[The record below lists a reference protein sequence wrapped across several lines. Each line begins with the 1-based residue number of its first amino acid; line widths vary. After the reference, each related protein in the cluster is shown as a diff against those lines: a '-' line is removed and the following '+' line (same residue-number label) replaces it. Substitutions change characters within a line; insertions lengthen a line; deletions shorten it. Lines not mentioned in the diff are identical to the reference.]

1 MEAAE
6 TPAGFDI
13 GAGLEDAGEGSSS
26 IALGPS
32 LEVVCEGVAGFC
44 AWPSEALMI
53 DAADLGPP
61 SAGSRLAVDAD
72 GLRVG
77 SSATTGVAG
86 FAVAASVT
94 AAGSGADSTSGPLTS
109 AAAAPPFRLLGPL
122 ALPFRISSSGA
133 PGAGGSLG
141 EAIGGERI
149 LSRSAGLSGLEPLGL
164 PAAGGPRASMLA
176 RPGLK
181 RLASLLV
188 SFAAGGGETTRF
200 SGCNGARL
208 SSTGCGLTTRAATG
222 SACFSSA

>member
-1 MEAAE
+1 MFSWLDCRSQ
-6 TPAGFDI
+6 TSVRRRVI
-13 GAGLEDAGEGSSS
+13 
-26 IALGPS
+26 
-32 LEVVCEGVAGFC
+32 V
-44 AWPSEALMI
+44 
-53 DAADLGPP
+53 
-61 SAGSRLAVDAD
+61 RL
-72 GLRVG
+72 LQCRQLLQLQPI
-77 SSATTGVAG
+77 
-86 FAVAASVT
+86 AASVT

-200 SGCNGARL
+200 FVYSSLRLCPLKDGGWCRQIGGCSNSNLLDHIGNPEIYL
-208 SSTGCGLTTRAATG
+208 PLGINKKPS
-222 SACFSSA
+222 